1 MSVKVDQTSAVEL
14 QSIKM
19 TATSSSSS
27 GSTTSGPKVSLFAAK
42 SGFVIPKNKLLGSLV
57 SIVKGSKKPGSKDA
71 VNGESTNQEQVQ
83 RKTKWGPDLTQDAS
97 VKRGRALAYQIRVDQ
112 IVQQLELGIPEPGR
126 DGDSHDSNEHE
137 DPKSSIL
144 QIHTKNSEILELE
157 KQEAIGMF
165 DVSHQIML
173 LFPFCYVWLDSI
185 FLDFPGEILILNPS
199 YKAPPNYKPLL
210 KETTVPIPVKEYPG
224 YNFIGLIFGLG
235 SETQKRLEK
244 ETGAKIQVHGS
255 NAHTGEKVEISPSDG
270 NETQVAYEELSVLV
284 TADTFEKVDAAVVLI
299 ELLITSVSGNLVAGD
314 NANVSQNQAASTA
327 FMVSTAV
334 NQGVV
339 LSFTPQQG
347 QFQYQNS
354 WLPAATPPHPP
365 PGLISPQTSSAP
377 VLNNPIPLQSASFNS
392 STMPS
397 LFGPRL
403 AQAFSNPYQPRNFP
417 MPTPQPQSFTGSQ
430 PHPTG
435 LYSVARPPL
444 LQPSSGGSHD
454 GLLVPSGWPG
464 SPASVSASVGFVNMG
479 QTTTPI
485 VPSPGPWPTVPQ
497 LGFPSNAPPPN
508 AANMVSPVTFPPGP
522 SSLQSHGVSMNRPTL
537 IQSSLVAPLPIS
549 SISPVLGSTP
559 ISGVVGAFSGTTSN
573 FAPMRSPTIT
583 DAKIQHSGP
592 GDFTFQQHHLQ
603 NPAPQIAPWLSSHHT
618 SQNGPLPRPMM
629 QSPAPQRP
637 PFHFEVPNSTPLPGR
652 QMFPRPQVSNQRG
665 QVPFVGNPTGPSPPP
680 SLPAFSNA
688 NSFGQSVMQMVS
700 RNLSSTPHIPY
711 LTGPLPPRPGNPLQ
725 LQQNYPVPIA
735 PRGQSFAPNQ
745 QSFISLASAR
755 PASFHGGQHV
765 YDPFSPTSVSAASQ
779 WQGGNLGEGRKPEND
794 PL

>member
-1 MSVKVDQTSAVEL
+1 MSVKKVDQTSAVEL

-19 TATSSSSS
+19 TATSSSS
-27 GSTTSGPKVSLFAAK
+27 GASTTSGPKVSLFAAK

-57 SIVKGSKKPGSKDA
+57 SIVKGGKKPGSKNA

-126 DGDSHDSNEHE
+126 DGDSHDSNELE
-137 DPKSSIL
+137 DPKSSIP

-157 KQEAIGMF
+157 KQEAI
-165 DVSHQIML
+165 
-173 LFPFCYVWLDSI
+173 
-185 FLDFPGEILILNPS
+185 GEILILNPS

-255 NAHTGEKVEISPSDG
+255 NVHTGEKVEISPSDG
-270 NETQVAYEELSVLV
+270 NETKVAYEELSVHV

-299 ELLITSVSGNLVAGD
+299 ELLITSVSGNLAAGD

-354 WLPAATPPHPP
+354 WLPAATPLHPP
-365 PGLISPQTSSAP
+365 PGLIFPQTSSAP

-444 LQPSSGGSHD
+444 LQPSSSGSHD
-454 GLLVPSGWPG
+454 GLLVPSGWSG
-464 SPASVSASVGFVNMG
+464 SPASVPASLGFVNMG

-522 SSLQSHGVSMNRPTL
+522 SSLQSHSVSMNHPTL

-549 SISPVLGSTP
+549 SINPVLGSTP

-573 FAPMRSPTIT
+573 FASMRSPTIT

-592 GDFTFQQHHLQ
+592 GDFTFQPHHLQ
-603 NPAPQIAPWLSSHHT
+603 NPAPQIAPRLSSHHAA
-618 SQNGPLPRPMM
+618 QNGPLPRPMM
-629 QSPAPQRP
+629 QSPAPQGP

-652 QMFPRPQVSNQRG
+652 QMFPRPQVSNQMG
-665 QVPFVGNPTGPSPPP
+665 QVPFVGNPTGPSLPP

-688 NSFGQSVMQMVS
+688 NSFGQPVMQMVS

-745 QSFISLASAR
+745 QPFISLASAR

-765 YDPFSPTSVSAASQ
+765 YDPFSPTSVSTASQ
-779 WQGGNLGEGRKPEND
+779 RQGANLGEGRKPEND

>member
-1 MSVKVDQTSAVEL
+1 
-14 QSIKM
+14 
-19 TATSSSSS
+19 
-27 GSTTSGPKVSLFAAK
+27 
-42 SGFVIPKNKLLGSLV
+42 
-57 SIVKGSKKPGSKDA
+57 
-71 VNGESTNQEQVQ
+71 
-83 RKTKWGPDLTQDAS
+83 
-97 VKRGRALAYQIRVDQ
+97 
-112 IVQQLELGIPEPGR
+112 
-126 DGDSHDSNEHE
+126 
-137 DPKSSIL
+137 
-144 QIHTKNSEILELE
+144 
-157 KQEAIGMF
+157 
-165 DVSHQIML
+165 
-173 LFPFCYVWLDSI
+173 
-185 FLDFPGEILILNPS
+185 
-199 YKAPPNYKPLL
+199 
-210 KETTVPIPVKEYPG
+210 
-224 YNFIGLIFGLG
+224 
-235 SETQKRLEK
+235 
-244 ETGAKIQVHGS
+244 
-255 NAHTGEKVEISPSDG
+255 
-270 NETQVAYEELSVLV
+270 
-284 TADTFEKVDAAVVLI
+284 
-299 ELLITSVSGNLVAGD
+299 
-314 NANVSQNQAASTA
+314 
-327 FMVSTAV
+327 MVSTAV

-354 WLPAATPPHPP
+354 WLPAATPLHPP

-444 LQPSSGGSHD
+444 LQPSSSGSHD
-454 GLLVPSGWPG
+454 GLLVPSGWSG
-464 SPASVSASVGFVNMG
+464 SPASVPASLGFVNMG

-522 SSLQSHGVSMNRPTL
+522 SSLQSHSVSMNHPTL
-537 IQSSLVAPLPIS
+537 IQSSLVAPSPIS
-549 SISPVLGSTP
+549 SINPVLGSTP

-573 FAPMRSPTIT
+573 FASMRSPTIT

-592 GDFTFQQHHLQ
+592 GDFTFQPHHLQ
-603 NPAPQIAPWLSSHHT
+603 NPAPQIAPRLSSHHAT
-618 SQNGPLPRPMM
+618 QNGPLPRPMM
-629 QSPAPQRP
+629 QSPAPQGP

-652 QMFPRPQVSNQRG
+652 QMFPRPQVSNQMG
-665 QVPFVGNPTGPSPPP
+665 QVPFVGNPTGPSLPP

-688 NSFGQSVMQMVS
+688 NSFGQPVMQMVS

-745 QSFISLASAR
+745 QPFISLASAR

-765 YDPFSPTSVSAASQ
+765 YDPFSPTSVSTASQ
-779 WQGGNLGEGRKPEND
+779 RQGANLGEGRKPEND

>member
-1 MSVKVDQTSAVEL
+1 M
-14 QSIKM
+14 
-19 TATSSSSS
+19 
-27 GSTTSGPKVSLFAAK
+27 
-42 SGFVIPKNKLLGSLV
+42 LLL
-57 SIVKGSKKPGSKDA
+57 KGEEPWH
-71 VNGESTNQEQVQ
+71 T
-83 RKTKWGPDLTQDAS
+83 
-97 VKRGRALAYQIRVDQ
+97 RVDQ

-126 DGDSHDSNEHE
+126 DGDSHDSNELE
-137 DPKSSIL
+137 DPKSSIP

-157 KQEAIGMF
+157 KQEAI
-165 DVSHQIML
+165 
-173 LFPFCYVWLDSI
+173 
-185 FLDFPGEILILNPS
+185 GEILILNPS

-255 NAHTGEKVEISPSDG
+255 NVHTGEKVEISPSDG
-270 NETQVAYEELSVLV
+270 NETKVAYEELSVHV

-299 ELLITSVSGNLVAGD
+299 ELLITSVSGNLAAGD

-354 WLPAATPPHPP
+354 WLPAATPLHPP
-365 PGLISPQTSSAP
+365 PGLIFPQTSSAP

-444 LQPSSGGSHD
+444 LQPSSSGSHD
-454 GLLVPSGWPG
+454 GLLVPSGWSG
-464 SPASVSASVGFVNMG
+464 SPASVPASLGFVNMG

-522 SSLQSHGVSMNRPTL
+522 SSLQSHSVSMNHPTL

-549 SISPVLGSTP
+549 SINPVLGSTP

-573 FAPMRSPTIT
+573 FASMRSPTIT

-592 GDFTFQQHHLQ
+592 GDFTFQPHHLQ
-603 NPAPQIAPWLSSHHT
+603 NPAPQIAPRLSSHHAA
-618 SQNGPLPRPMM
+618 QNGPLPRPMM
-629 QSPAPQRP
+629 QSPAPQGP

-652 QMFPRPQVSNQRG
+652 QMFPRPQVSNQMG
-665 QVPFVGNPTGPSPPP
+665 QVPFVGNPTGPSLPP

-688 NSFGQSVMQMVS
+688 NSFGQPVMQMVS

-745 QSFISLASAR
+745 QPFISLASAR

-765 YDPFSPTSVSAASQ
+765 YDPFSPTSVSTASQ
-779 WQGGNLGEGRKPEND
+779 RQGANLGEGRKPEND